1 VHPIA
6 RHPSR
11 NFSPIELFARGQWP
25 DPSGPSFL
33 NFGLLQIAA
42 DGLLRVEI
50 RAADGLVP
58 SDDQRQPGGLTLTTA
73 R

>member
-25 DPSGPSFL
+25 DPSRPSFF
-33 NFGLLQIAA
+33 NFGLLQIATN
-42 DGLLRVEI
+42 GLLRVEI
-50 RAADGLVP
+50 RAADGLVL
-58 SDDQRQPGGLTLTTA
+58 SDDQGRPGALTLSPA